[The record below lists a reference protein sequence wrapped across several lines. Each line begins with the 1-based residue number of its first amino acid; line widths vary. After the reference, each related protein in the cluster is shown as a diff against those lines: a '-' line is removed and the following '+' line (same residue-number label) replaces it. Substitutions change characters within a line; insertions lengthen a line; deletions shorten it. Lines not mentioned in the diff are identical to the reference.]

1 MEDMINIQKL
11 FQWSLMDWKE
21 KLDRDFIYLSS
32 SFSIYTNIVENFH
45 WSIYHCLVCEEEWS
59 SN

>member
-11 FQWSLMDWKE
+11 FQWSLMNWKE

-32 SFSIYTNIVENFH
+32 SFSIYT
-45 WSIYHCLVCEEEWS
+45 L
-59 SN
+59 